1 MSRGK
6 PMSAAKTDFLIFLDD
21 NISES
26 SLYLDTHFIPELI
39 NKRLMEKSPESKIFI
54 SIPRSYEGK
63 LKGYP
68 GLFTRE
74 GSDDLQ
80 FWKKIFDQ
88 TGSSH
93 IAVIKADSPFIDPDV
108 ILEMCDLHS
117 SYLSEF
123 TFSENLPEGFS
134 CEIISGELI
143 SQLPETAEKTLPL
156 SKVVRSNIN
165 QFDVELFYKDPDIRD
180 KRLGFRTS
188 LSREKK
194 ILENIYS
201 LKNSIPPYSEIKN
214 IIDSSPEVLYT
225 GPSYVE
231 IELTGACTL
240 DCIFCYRKSLK
251 NEHGHMSRESMEKI
265 LTGLRDFDLPYTVC
279 FGGSGEPL
287 DHPEFYT
294 LAEMVIS
301 EPLAELL
308 IVETNGIKADSNFKS
323 FISKPESSK
332 IKVIINNNSLD
343 SKSYESLHGSDNFG
357 TVLANLLS
365 LRELN
370 SNAERIFIQVMKIN
384 ETDVLAGETS
394 QKSYLDRYYDFWEGH
409 KIPIILQKQNT
420 YFNRIADRRYSDL
433 SPVKR
438 GPCWHLQRDLYILS
452 DGTIPFCKQDIDG
465 EYSSLS
471 INNFSI
477 NDIWEKRKNFF
488 TDNYQ
493 GKFQQNP
500 DCKKCDEWYTFNF

>member
-1 MSRGK
+1 
-6 PMSAAKTDFLIFLDD
+6 MSAAKTDFLIFLDN
-21 NISES
+21 NILDS
-26 SLYLDTHFIPELI
+26 SLYLETHFIPELI
-39 NKRLMEKSPESKIFI
+39 KKRIEEKSPDSKIFF
-54 SIPRSYEGK
+54 SIPESYNGE
-63 LKGYP
+63 LKEHP
-68 GLFTRE
+68 GLFARE
-74 GSDDLQ
+74 GSDDLP
-80 FWKKIFDQ
+80 FWKKIFEQ
-88 TGSSH
+88 TGSSS

-108 ILEMCDLHS
+108 IMEMCELHS
-117 SYLSEF
+117 AYLSEF

-143 SQLPETAEKTLPL
+143 SQLPETDERTLPL
-156 SKVVRSNIN
+156 SKVVRANIN

-180 KRLGFRTS
+180 KRLSFRTS
-188 LSREKK
+188 SPREKK

-201 LKNSIPPYSEIKN
+201 LHQEIPSYSEIKSVIESN
-214 IIDSSPEVLYT
+214 PEVLYT

-251 NEHGHMSRESMEKI
+251 SEHGHMTRESLEKI
-265 LTGLRDFDLPYTVC
+265 LNGLRDFNQPYTVC

-294 LAEMVIS
+294 LAEMIIK

-323 FISKPESSK
+323 FISKEESSK
-332 IKVIINNNSLD
+332 VKVIINNNSLD
-343 SKSYESLHGSDNFG
+343 TKSYESLHGSDQFE
-357 TVLANLLS
+357 TVLGNLLS

-370 SNAERIFIQVMKIN
+370 SDEERVFIQVMKIN
-384 ETDVLAGETS
+384 ETDVLSGEAS

-420 YFNRIADRRYSDL
+420 YFGRIQDRRYSDL

-452 DGTIPFCKQDIDG
+452 DGTIPFCKQDVDG
-465 EYSSLS
+465 EYSPLYINDFSLK
-471 INNFSI
+471 
-477 NDIWEKRKNFF
+477 DIWEKRKNFF
-488 TDNYQ
+488 TENYQ
-493 GKFQQNP
+493 GKFPQSP